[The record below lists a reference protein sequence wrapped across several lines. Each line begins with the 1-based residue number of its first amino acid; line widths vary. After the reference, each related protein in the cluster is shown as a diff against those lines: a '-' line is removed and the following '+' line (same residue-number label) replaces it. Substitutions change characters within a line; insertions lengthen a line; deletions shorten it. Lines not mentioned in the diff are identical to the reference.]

1 MGSDPNSHMPLNTLR
16 DWLGLGARPLDTP
29 DQTPLRDLV
38 ETLEHL
44 EPEPARHLARFA
56 YLLGRIARAD
66 LHVSPEETRAM
77 EALVVEVGGLTADEA
92 VVVVGLAKSSNLL
105 FGSTADF
112 LVAKEFAESASYEQ
126 KLALMKCLFRLA
138 ATDAAILD
146 GRGIGAPSPRPP
158 VPDPAGR
165 SDRAPRLAREVPA
178 RPVTLND
185 LGSRCRT
192 PSASKRLPR
201 SLPLPS

>member
-138 ATDAAILD
+138 ATDAAISMAEESELH
-146 GRGIGAPSPRPP
+146 
-158 VPDPAGR
+158 
-165 SDRAPRLAREVPA
+165 RLARQFQIQPG
-178 RPVTLND
+178 D
-185 LGSRCRT
+185 LTALRVSHAKFLPGLSR
-192 PSASKRLPR
+192 
-201 SLPLPS
+201 